1 MTLCEKCIHGEICAD
16 RDCMDIDDER
26 ALQSCNDF
34 KNKADFVEVVRCEK
48 CKYGDVSTISKAK
61 DGQEEIACYCT
72 LKNRVTDLDSY
83 CPSGKRK

>member
-1 MTLCEKCIHGEICAD
+1 MADCKDCIKNDVCELYIHLHTRDYKENKCKH
-16 RDCMDIDDER
+16 
-26 ALQSCNDF
+26 F
-34 KNKADFVEVVRCEK
+34 KNKADFVEVVRSEK
-48 CKYGDVSTISKAK
+48 CEYGDVSAISKAK